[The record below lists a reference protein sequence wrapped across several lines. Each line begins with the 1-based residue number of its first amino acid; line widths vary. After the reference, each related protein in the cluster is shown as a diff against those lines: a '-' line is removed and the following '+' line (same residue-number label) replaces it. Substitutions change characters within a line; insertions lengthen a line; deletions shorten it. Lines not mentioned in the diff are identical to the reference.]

1 RVVWD
6 NFLADLGSLFG
17 EGGALRPENL
27 LDTVKTAIQDA
38 WNTFWEWPTGLFSG
52 EGSGGSGG
60 VSSSQFS
67 LTDSVADWLGLEDL
81 SFDSLFEEAKSLLLE
96 AWDGFWEW
104 VGGIFGGGGESGG
117 SGSGF
122 DVEFNLTA
130 LDNASAIVTQVG
142 ENIRAWAADKYEAI
156 LSAVNRTATAISS
169 AKTAIT
175 NWAKAKYEAVL
186 TALNRTATG
195 ISNARAA
202 ITNWAKA
209 KYQAALT
216 ALNRTGEG
224 IRSAVSAIRARVVN
238 ATFRA
243 KVTMSNIVSGLSGVV
258 SKIRN
263 AVSNFTARVRTSF
276 SNANGNVYPAVKAFA
291 NGGMERHVAQIA
303 RPSVPYRV
311 WAEPETGGEAYIPL
325 ALAKRERSTAI

>member
-1 RVVWD
+1 
-6 NFLADLGSLFG
+6 
-17 EGGALRPENL
+17 
-27 LDTVKTAIQDA
+27 T
-38 WNTFWEWPTGLFSG
+38 
-52 EGSGGSGG
+52 
-60 VSSSQFS
+60 
-67 LTDSVADWLGLEDL
+67 
-81 SFDSLFEEAKSLLLE
+81 
-96 AWDGFWEW
+96 
-104 VGGIFGGGGESGG
+104 
-117 SGSGF
+117 
-122 DVEFNLTA
+122 
-130 LDNASAIVTQVG
+130 
-142 ENIRAWAADKYEAI
+142 
-156 LSAVNRTATAISS
+156 
-169 AKTAIT
+169 
-175 NWAKAKYEAVL
+175 
-186 TALNRTATG
+186 
-195 ISNARAA
+195 ARAA

-276 SNANGNVYPAVKAFA
+276 SNADGNVYPAVKAFA

-311 WAEPETGGEAYIPL
+311 WAAPQTGGEAYIPL
-325 ALAKRERSTAI
+325 ALAWRERSSASLPVVRQGVGVRR